1 MVNSVRIVPSEDGY
15 TVEAGP
21 ETEDKQFSLDQLREG
36 IGGGWIELIPL
47 HGSVKLDADELS
59 VELVKE
65 GRVPNDTVVIAD
77 EEGRLKK
84 QLVNEFASQLCGV
97 LIVGVAMLTRK
108 DAV

>member
-21 ETEDKQFSLDQLREG
+21 ETEDKQFSLEQLREG

-47 HGSVKLDADELS
+47 QGSVKLDADELS

>member
-1 MVNSVRIVPSEDGY
+1 
-15 TVEAGP
+15 
-21 ETEDKQFSLDQLREG
+21 
-36 IGGGWIELIPL
+36 
-47 HGSVKLDADELS
+47 
-59 VELVKE
+59 
-65 GRVPNDTVVIAD
+65 VPNDTVVIAD